1 MLIILK
7 IIFLIL
13 AEGDIS
19 GINGSFGVPDKKFR
33 LNVSEVNTKFCL
45 SIHYNADNSYLFV
58 N

>member
-13 AEGDIS
+13 AEGDTS
-19 GINGSFGVPDKKFR
+19 GINGSFGVPDKKFS
-33 LNVSEVNTKFCL
+33 LNFSEVNTKFCL